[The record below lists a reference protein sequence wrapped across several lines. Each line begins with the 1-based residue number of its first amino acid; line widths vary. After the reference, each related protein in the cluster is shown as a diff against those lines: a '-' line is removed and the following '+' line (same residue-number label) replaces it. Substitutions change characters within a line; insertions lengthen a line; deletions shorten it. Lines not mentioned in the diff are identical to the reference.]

1 MNAVAENPRAVPGGN
16 NPPEPTPYEKAGEEI
31 TVLYSEAEGWL
42 DGVAVDTQDMADG
55 LAKLLNLLRDARKVA
70 DEARKV
76 EAKPFDDGKA
86 EVQARYKPLLEKADR
101 ATDVCKKA
109 LAPWL
114 TKLEREKAEAAA
126 AARREAEGKAAVAQA
141 AIRAAP
147 VDNLAEREA
156 AEELLKAAKKADA
169 AANRAERDTAKAS
182 SGGVGRAVSLRT
194 TYRPVLTD
202 GVAAARHYWQARR
215 PEFEAFLL
223 SLAEHDVRQAKRDI
237 PGFDVV
243 EEKTA
248 A

>member
-1 MNAVAENPRAVPGGN
+1 MSDVTPAIGHN
-16 NPPEPTPYEKAGEEI
+16 NPPEPTPYEQAVEEMTI
-31 TVLYSEAEGWL
+31 LYSEAEGWL

-55 LAKLLNLLRDARKVA
+55 LAKLLNLIRDAKKRT

-76 EAKPFDDGKA
+76 EAKPFDEGKA
-86 EVQARYKPLLEKADR
+86 EVQARYKPLLDKADL
-101 ATDVCKKA
+101 ASDACKKA

-114 TKLEREKAEAAA
+114 AKLEREKAEAAA
-126 AARREAEGKAAVAQA
+126 KARREAEEKAAAAQA
-141 AIRAAP
+141 VIRAAAP
-147 VDNLAEREA
+147 DNLAEREA
-156 AEELLKAAKKADA
+156 AEDAVKAAKKADM

-194 TYRPVLTD
+194 HYRPVLTD
-202 GVAAARHYWQARR
+202 GVAAARHYWQHRR
-215 PEFEAFLL
+215 PEMEAFLV
-223 SLAEHDVRQAKRDI
+223 SLAERDVRQAQRTI